1 MLVLVKFPVDVY
13 LLVLWRSVLQCMI
26 VLVFHMLV
34 GVHAVDL
41 PCCLTPSICQCVS
54 FCPCAFMHMSMIV
67 RHFSHPCPFFRCG
80 HHPFPLQQRK
90 NSHPCP
96 FVHAAVHMCIVAN
109 RFFPIVNHGSAFLF
123 SQCCLI
129 KVGWTFH
136 ICILTLGTV
145 RLNLVYINQL
155 TYDFSYSGEISVQSK
170 YFSYIYFF
178 RIPVQIWR

>member
-1 MLVLVKFPVDVY
+1 
-13 LLVLWRSVLQCMI
+13 
-26 VLVFHMLV
+26 
-34 GVHAVDL
+34 
-41 PCCLTPSICQCVS
+41 
-54 FCPCAFMHMSMIV
+54 V

-178 RIPVQIWR
+178 FEFLYRFGDETLVVHLCDYSIGGTSLLFV

>member
-1 MLVLVKFPVDVY
+1 VLVKFPVDVY

-41 PCCLTPSICQCVS
+41 PCCLPPSICQCVS

-67 RHFSHPCPFFRCG
+67 RHF
-80 HHPFPLQQRK
+80 
-90 NSHPCP
+90 SHPCP